1 MNYQYF
7 GLFLNEHNRNELM
20 KIIFANPII
29 ANLVLQRGSTL
40 YLDHCTLLHR
50 NQNDKEIYDSL
61 VKKID
66 ESWMVEVNGI
76 GFSNKAIAFR
86 VTIPDLPCANAKPHI
101 TICTINGGKPVDS
114 NGICEW
120 ISRAKKIYNSYKEF
134 YVPIKGI
141 KDYRTRFTFGS
152 VRVCESITDF
162 LNDSKY
168 AKMLKNCTSPYR
180 SKMMQYEYKKENRKD
195 RYKAKKDIQEGIQEY
210 ESRDNLSCSS
220 CIFYDGGLCEKG
232 LLMTDDCPEYW
243 D

>member
-1 MNYQYF
+1 MDYQYF

-120 ISRAKKIYNSYKEF
+120 ISIPKLNIC
-134 YVPIKGI
+134 
-141 KDYRTRFTFGS
+141 
-152 VRVCESITDF
+152 CE
-162 LNDSKY
+162 
-168 AKMLKNCTSPYR
+168 LKLV
-180 SKMMQYEYKKENRKD
+180 K
-195 RYKAKKDIQEGIQEY
+195 
-210 ESRDNLSCSS
+210 
-220 CIFYDGGLCEKG
+220 
-232 LLMTDDCPEYW
+232 
-243 D
+243 